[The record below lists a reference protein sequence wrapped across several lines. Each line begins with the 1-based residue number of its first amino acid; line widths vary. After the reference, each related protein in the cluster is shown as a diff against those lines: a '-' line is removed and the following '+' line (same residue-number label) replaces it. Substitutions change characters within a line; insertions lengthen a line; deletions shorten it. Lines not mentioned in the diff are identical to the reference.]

1 MSIWVVAEAAIVLIA
16 VGCWRQAKN
25 PKLAKPERMAGYT
38 YSVYFILL
46 AATIFLSGIALVLAA
61 KASSITAACILAI
74 GLSCMKHSSDPHID
88 PELAAFEK
96 VFASDFIVLAISRC
110 LTSAVVSVLC
120 FLSRT

>member
-74 GLSCMKHSSDPHID
+74 GLFGMQHSKDPHLD
-88 PELAAFEK
+88 PQLAALEK
-96 VFASDFIVLAISRC
+96 LFSRHFILLA
-110 LTSAVVSVLC
+110 VSVRLPRALLC
-120 FLSRT
+120 VI

>member
-25 PKLAKPERMAGYT
+25 PKLTKPERMAGYT

-61 KASSITAACILAI
+61 KASSITAACILSI
-74 GLSCMKHSSDPHID
+74 GFFGMEQSREPPIY
-88 PELAAFEK
+88 PVLAGSHE
-96 VFASDFIVLAISRC
+96 VVASDV
-110 LTSAVVSVLC
+110 
-120 FLSRT
+120 